1 LQKELKWEIGMKKI
15 IIAPSILSADFSNL
29 TRDVKILEQ
38 IGVEWVHIDVMDGH
52 FVPNITIGS
61 GVVKSLRKI
70 TKLFFDAHFMITNPE
85 KYWIDFKKAGA
96 DLIVFHQE
104 ILADRKR
111 LAKEIK
117 SSGVKAGVSIK
128 PKTSVEEIEDL
139 LPYVDLVLV
148 MTVEPGFGG
157 QSFMEDMVPKIKRL
171 RKVIDAKE
179 YNCLIEIDGGINAQT
194 SRICI
199 EAGADVLVSG
209 SYIFSAKDPREAI
222 KSLFI

>member
-1 LQKELKWEIGMKKI
+1 LQKDLKWKIEMKKI

-29 TRDVKILEQ
+29 AHDVKMLEQ
-38 IGVEWVHIDVMDGH
+38 IGADWVHIDVMDGH

-70 TKLFFDAHFMITNPE
+70 TKLFFDAHLMITNPE
-85 KYWIDFKKAGA
+85 KYWRDFKEAGA

-104 ILADRKR
+104 ILADKKK

-117 SSGVKAGVSIK
+117 DSGVKAGVSIK
-128 PKTSVEEIEDL
+128 PKTSVEEIEGL

-171 RKVIDAKE
+171 RKVIDEKK
-179 YNCLIEIDGGINAQT
+179 YNCLIEIDGGINSQT
-194 SRICI
+194 SKICFK
-199 EAGADVLVSG
+199 AGADVLVSG
-209 SYIFSAKDPREAI
+209 SYIFSAKDPTEAI
-222 KSLFI
+222 KSLSI

>member
-1 LQKELKWEIGMKKI
+1 MKKI

-29 TRDVKILEQ
+29 ACDVKMLEQ
-38 IGVEWVHIDVMDGH
+38 IGADWVHIDVMDGH

-70 TKLFFDAHFMITNPE
+70 TKLFFDAHLMITNPE
-85 KYWIDFKKAGA
+85 KYWRDFKEAGA

-104 ILADRKR
+104 ILADKKK

-117 SSGVKAGVSIK
+117 DSGVKAGVSIK

-139 LPYVDLVLV
+139 LSYVDLVLV

-171 RKVIDAKE
+171 RKVIDTKK
-179 YNCLIEIDGGINAQT
+179 YNCLIEIDGGINSQT
-194 SRICI
+194 SKICVK
-199 EAGADVLVSG
+199 AGADVLVSG
-209 SYIFSAKDPREAI
+209 SYIFSAKDPTEAI
-222 KSLFI
+222 KSLSI

>member
-1 LQKELKWEIGMKKI
+1 MKKI

-29 TRDVKILEQ
+29 AHDVKMLEQ
-38 IGVEWVHIDVMDGH
+38 IGADWVHIDVMDGH

-70 TKLFFDAHFMITNPE
+70 TKLFFDAHLMITNPE
-85 KYWIDFKKAGA
+85 KYWRDFKEAGA

-104 ILADRKR
+104 ILADKKK

-117 SSGVKAGVSIK
+117 DSGVKAGVSIK
-128 PKTSVEEIEDL
+128 PKTSVEEIEGL

-171 RKVIDAKE
+171 RKVIDEKK
-179 YNCLIEIDGGINAQT
+179 YNCLIEIDGGINSQT
-194 SRICI
+194 SKICFK
-199 EAGADVLVSG
+199 AGADVLVSG
-209 SYIFSAKDPREAI
+209 SYIFSAKDPTEAI
-222 KSLFI
+222 KSLSI

>member
-1 LQKELKWEIGMKKI
+1 MKKI

-29 TRDVKILEQ
+29 ERDVKMLEQ
-38 IGVEWVHIDVMDGH
+38 FGADWVHIDVMDGH

-61 GVVKSLRKI
+61 GVVKSLRGI
-70 TKLFFDAHFMITNPE
+70 TKLFFDVHLMITNPE
-85 KYWIDFKKAGA
+85 KYWIDFKTAGA

-104 ILADRKR
+104 ILADKKK
-111 LAKEIK
+111 LAREIK
-117 SSGVKAGVSIK
+117 DSGVKVGVSIK
-128 PKTSVEEIEDL
+128 PKTSVEEIENL
-139 LPYVDLVLV
+139 LPHIDLVLV

-171 RKVIDAKE
+171 RKVIDAKK

-194 SRICI
+194 SKICI

-209 SYIFSAKDPREAI
+209 SYIFSAEDPREAI
-222 KSLFI
+222 KSLSI

>member
-1 LQKELKWEIGMKKI
+1 MKKI

-29 TRDVKILEQ
+29 ARDIKMLEQ
-38 IGVEWVHIDVMDGH
+38 VGADWVHIDVMDGH

-61 GVVKSLRKI
+61 GAVKSLRKI
-70 TKLFFDAHFMITNPE
+70 TKLFFDAHLMITNPE
-85 KYWIDFKKAGA
+85 KYWRDFKEAGA

-104 ILADRKR
+104 ILADKKK

-117 SSGVKAGVSIK
+117 DSGVKAGVSIK

-139 LPYVDLVLV
+139 LSYVDLVLV

-171 RKVIDAKE
+171 RKVIDTKK
-179 YNCLIEIDGGINAQT
+179 YNCLIEIDGGINSQT
-194 SRICI
+194 SKICVK
-199 EAGADVLVSG
+199 AGADVLVSG
-209 SYIFSAKDPREAI
+209 SYIFSAKDPTEAI
-222 KSLFI
+222 KSLSI